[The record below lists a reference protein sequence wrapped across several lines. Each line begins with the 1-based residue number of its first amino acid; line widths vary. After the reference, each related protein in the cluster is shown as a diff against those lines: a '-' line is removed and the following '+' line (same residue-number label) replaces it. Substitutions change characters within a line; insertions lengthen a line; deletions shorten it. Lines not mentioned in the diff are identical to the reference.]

1 MVVVESPGVNA
12 LGNEIV
18 KLMSNK
24 EVWLV
29 ITWKLRLYNT

>member
-12 LGNEIV
+12 LGNGIV